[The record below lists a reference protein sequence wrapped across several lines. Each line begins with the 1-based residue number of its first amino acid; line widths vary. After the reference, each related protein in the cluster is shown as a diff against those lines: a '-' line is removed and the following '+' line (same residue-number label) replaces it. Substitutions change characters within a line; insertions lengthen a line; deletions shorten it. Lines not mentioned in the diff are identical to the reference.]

1 MLDIATRSAVVAP
14 PAQNSSAYDSL
25 KSKYLA
31 AQARFERLEQ
41 LLRAGDHESIS
52 LGRSRGEVP
61 TPGRVT
67 IVIPVW
73 NQGDVTKACV
83 ASVWENTAIEHD
95 IVLVDNGSDPET
107 RRILDEIAAHAP
119 AKNVIVITNAE
130 NEGFAW
136 AINQGIASTDA
147 KWVVLLNND
156 VVVTK
161 GWLARMLAF
170 ASLDAKAGIIG
181 PRTNR
186 ASGPQVVDGAE
197 YPDLAAM
204 ERFAAEFCA
213 SHRGDFRLETRVVG
227 LCLLISRAVIDA
239 VGGLDPCFFP
249 GNFEDDD
256 YCLRAVRAGFQ
267 PVVVDDVFV
276 HHFQSATFRGAKI
289 DYSATLRDNWRWF
302 QSKHDFSAEY
312 GPYPARQLAKARVF
326 DRERDFVSPDPNVLF
341 HADSAPHSLDGSRT
355 RREMV
360 FVTLEHAGWESVL
373 RRFVES
379 HTPNDDV
386 TLVLRIEPPI
396 PSVVDPIVARV
407 NELLEGSGKGPDE
420 IPDVL
425 AEVTPLPAAKRAS
438 LYRAVST
445 VILTGSPRDRVYR
458 RESSACGI
466 EVREAAQDSA
476 PSRPSPS

>member
-1 MLDIATRSAVVAP
+1 MLDIATRSAVVSP
-14 PAQNSSAYDSL
+14 PVRNSSAYESL

-31 AQARFERLEQ
+31 AQARFERLED
-41 LLRAGDHESIS
+41 LLRAADHDAIT
-52 LGRSRGEVP
+52 LGRSRSELP
-61 TPGRVT
+61 DPGRVT

-73 NQGDVTKACV
+73 NQGDITKACV
-83 ASVWENTAIEHD
+83 ASLWEHTAIEHD
-95 IVLVDNGSDPET
+95 IVLIDNGSEPET
-107 RRILDEIAAHAP
+107 RATLEGIAAHAP
-119 AKNVIVITNAE
+119 RKNVSVIRNAE

-136 AINQGIASTDA
+136 AIDQGIASTDA

-156 VVVTK
+156 VVVTRR
-161 GWLARMLAF
+161 WLARMLAF
-170 ASLDAKAGIIG
+170 ASLDSKAGIVG

-197 YPDLAAM
+197 YPDLVAM

-213 SHRGDFRLETRVVG
+213 LHQGDFRLETRVVG
-227 LCLLISRAVIDA
+227 LCLLISRAVIDTI
-239 VGGLDPCFFP
+239 GGLDPCFFP
-249 GNFEDDD
+249 GNLEDDD

-276 HHFQSATFRGAKI
+276 HHFQSATFRGAKL

-302 QSKHDFSAEY
+302 QSNHDFSAEY
-312 GPYPARQLAKARVF
+312 GPYPARQLAKARAF
-326 DRERDFVSPDPNVLF
+326 DRARDFVPTDPNVLF
-341 HADSAPHSLDGSRT
+341 HPDSVPLSLDGSRT
-355 RREMV
+355 RRELV
-360 FVTLEHAGWESVL
+360 FVTLEDAGWENVL
-373 RRFVES
+373 RRFVET

-407 NELLEGSGKGPDE
+407 NVLLEASGKGPDE

-425 AEVTPLPAAKRAS
+425 AEVTPFPASKRAS

-466 EVREAAQDSA
+466 EVREAKPAESL
-476 PSRPSPS
+476 RP